1 VLELKGCVFGI
12 GGETD
17 PSDLASFLMPACK
30 KALDKAELV
39 IYIFK
44 FSFAVWGGEVCRF
57 SNFAFSPVFMLA

>member
-1 VLELKGCVFGI
+1 
-12 GGETD
+12 
-17 PSDLASFLMPACK
+17 MPACK